1 MEKIFY
7 EDTHILRFEA
17 TVIECTPV
25 SGLFHI
31 VLDRTAFFPEEGG
44 QLADTGTLNNLPV
57 RDVSIEQ
64 DIIYHHMDMPFEIG
78 TTVVGCVDWERR
90 FDFMQQHSG
99 EHIISGLLHKHYG
112 FHNVGFHLGLTEV
125 TLDFDGSIDMEALR
139 DIEAEANQIVFS
151 NRPIHCFFPDRD
163 ELKTMEYRSKI
174 EIEGAVRIVEIPG
187 VDVCACCAP
196 HVRSTAEIGII
207 KITGVQSHRGGVRI
221 NILCGERALK
231 DYTTKQESVNTLSA
245 LLSAKPELVVDAV
258 KKLQEDGL
266 KQKDTINHLANQ
278 LLQLQIASLPT
289 PVACS
294 NPILFV
300 ELSNPIAI
308 RNTVNELTSEYSGY
322 CGIFNGNEQN
332 GYTFIIGSSTL
343 DCRTLAATLREK
355 FGAKGGGT
363 APMIQG
369 NVKASKKALIDY
381 FTNI

>member
-64 DIIYHHMDMPFEIG
+64 GIIYHHMDKPFEIG

-343 DCRTLAATLREK
+343 DCRTLATTLLEK

-369 NVKASKKALIDY
+369 NVKASKEDLITL
-381 FTNI
+381 FQNI